1 MEGAMERPAGV
12 TILALL
18 EFLIAALLIF
28 FALASAMGVSMLGAI
43 LSRTREIGAPGFA
56 WFAGAGLVLAFFL
69 LVPAVLFI
77 VTGFGLWNLRNW
89 ARIVT
94 MVLAVLGVAGASI
107 GLLWALTHFRVIGVM
122 FSSIR
127 LCIDLLVLW
136 YLSQAS
142 IRRYFLLSGS

>member
-1 MEGAMERPAGV
+1 MERPAGV

-56 WFAGAGLVLAFFL
+56 LFAGAGFLLAFFL
-69 LVPAVLFI
+69 LVPAVLF
-77 VTGFGLWNLRNW
+77 VVLGFGLWNLRNW
-89 ARIVT
+89 ARVIT

-107 GLLWALTHFRVIGVM
+107 GLLWALTHLRVIGVM
-122 FSSIR
+122 FSSVR
-127 LCIDLLVLW
+127 LSIDLLVLW
-136 YLSQAS
+136 YLSQS
-142 IRRYFLLSGS
+142 TIRRYFVASGS

>member
-1 MEGAMERPAGV
+1 
-12 TILALL
+12 
-18 EFLIAALLIF
+18 
-28 FALASAMGVSMLGAI
+28 
-43 LSRTREIGAPGFA
+43 
-56 WFAGAGLVLAFFL
+56 
-69 LVPAVLFI
+69 
-77 VTGFGLWNLRNW
+77 
-89 ARIVT
+89 

>member
-28 FALASAMGVSMLGAI
+28 FALASAMGVSLLGAI
-43 LSRTREIGAPGFA
+43 LSRAREIGAPGFA
-56 WFAGAGLVLAFFL
+56 LFAGAGFMLAFFL
-69 LVPAVLFI
+69 LVPAVFFV
-77 VTGFGLWNLRNW
+77 VTGFGLWKLRNW

-94 MVLAVLGVAGASI
+94 MVLAVLGVVGASI

-122 FSSIR
+122 FTSVR
-127 LCIDLLVLW
+127 LTIDLLVLW
-136 YLSQAS
+136 YLSQSS
-142 IRRYFLLSGS
+142 IRRYFVLSGS